1 MAYISFKPKDYFNTL
16 NYTGTGATGNGVTGA
31 GFTPDMVWLK
41 KITGADGHNLFDTVR
56 GATKYLTPNDN
67 SQQVTGTNTLES
79 FDSDGF
85 TVGLAGTVGQSGYTY
100 AGWCWKAGTTS
111 GISGGTI
118 TPSAYSINT
127 TSGVG
132 IYKYTGT
139 GSNGTIAHGLSTAPK
154 MVIVKRLTVDTGDWN
169 SWHKDL
175 GGGTY
180 YINLNTSSAKASNA
194 AVWNSTEPSST
205 LISIGTYGATNTS
218 GSDYIMYA
226 FSEVKGFSSMG
237 VYTGN
242 GNVDGSFIYTG
253 FEPELII
260 CKNRDSGGVAT
271 YGWSMIGNT
280 FGMGGATTANPSYNE
295 LTLNAFADTGVQPTT
310 GNAVD
315 FLSNG
320 FKWRSTGN
328 AGNQSTAP
336 FIYIAFARQ
345 PIVSSNSK
353 AGTAR

>member
-1 MAYISFKPKDYFNTL
+1 
-16 NYTGTGATGNGVTGA
+16 
-31 GFTPDMVWLK
+31 
-41 KITGADGHNLFDTVR
+41 
-56 GATKYLTPNDN
+56 
-67 SQQVTGTNTLES
+67 
-79 FDSDGF
+79 
-85 TVGLAGTVGQSGYTY
+85 
-100 AGWCWKAGTTS
+100 
-111 GISGGTI
+111 
-118 TPSAYSINT
+118 
-127 TSGVG
+127 
-132 IYKYTGT
+132 
-139 GSNGTIAHGLSTAPK
+139 
-154 MVIVKRLTVDTGDWN
+154 
-169 SWHKDL
+169 
-175 GGGTY
+175 
-180 YINLNTSSAKASNA
+180 
-194 AVWNSTEPSST
+194 
-205 LISIGTYGATNTS
+205 
-218 GSDYIMYA
+218 
-226 FSEVKGFSSMG
+226 MG

>member
-139 GSNGTIAHGLSTAPK
+139 GSNGTIAHGLGQAPTYFW
-154 MVIVKRLTVDTGDWN
+154 VKEL
-169 SWHKDL
+169 S
-175 GGGTY
+175 GGGSTNWY
-180 YINLNTSSAKASNA
+180 TGGNLLSDGGYQMYLNTDGAQGSAGSALWQN
-194 AVWNSTEPSST
+194 NFPSST
-205 LISIGTYGATNTS
+205 LMYLGTDGDVYG
-218 GSDYIMYA
+218 
-226 FSEVKGFSSMG
+226 
-237 VYTGN
+237 
-242 GNVDGSFIYTG
+242 
-253 FEPELII
+253 
-260 CKNRDSGGVAT
+260 
-271 YGWSMIGNT
+271 
-280 FGMGGATTANPSYNE
+280 
-295 LTLNAFADTGVQPTT
+295 
-310 GNAVD
+310 
-315 FLSNG
+315 
-320 FKWRSTGN
+320 
-328 AGNQSTAP
+328 
-336 FIYIAFARQ
+336 
-345 PIVSSNSK
+345 
-353 AGTAR
+353 

>member
-1 MAYISFKPKDYFNTL
+1 MCNSTSNLRIIIMAYISFKPKDYFNTL

-67 SQQVTGTNTLES
+67 SQQ
-79 FDSDGF
+79 D
-85 TVGLAGTVGQSGYTY
+85 
-100 AGWCWKAGTTS
+100 
-111 GISGGTI
+111 
-118 TPSAYSINT
+118 
-127 TSGVG
+127 
-132 IYKYTGT
+132 TGT